1 MLLQLHP
8 GLMIW
13 TIITFL
19 MLVLILRLVAWKPIL
34 ALLEARERKIR
45 DDIDTASKNRKETEK
60 ALDDIQAKLASAR
73 KEANEIVAG
82 SRTAAEKVRDETIAK
97 AREESRQL
105 IEKAKAEIQLEGEKA
120 TQALKEQFAELAVQ
134 AAGQII
140 GKTLSPDEHLDIIRK
155 TIGDIN

>member
-13 TIITFL
+13 TIVTFL
-19 MLVLILRLVAWKPIL
+19 ILVVILRLVAWKPIL

-60 ALDDIQAKLASAR
+60 VLTDLQAKLDGAR

-82 SRTAAEKVRDETIAK
+82 ARTAAEKVREETIAK
-97 AREESRQL
+97 AREESGQL

-120 TQALKEQFAELAVQ
+120 AQALKEQFAELAVQ

-140 GKTLSPDEHLDIIRK
+140 GKTLSPDEHLEIIRK